1 MPDVSIDRLSFTY
14 AGTSK
19 PILRE
24 INLTIA
30 PGEMVLLTG
39 PSGCGKSTL
48 ALALAGLIPTRISG
62 ELRGGIFLDGTNISR
77 LNIHEISQQV
87 GIVFQN
93 PDNQLV
99 QLSVEEE
106 VAFGPENLALPPEEI
121 EKRIGE
127 ALAATGMLAMR
138 HEQIYALS
146 GGQKQRVAIAAT
158 LAMRPQVLVLDEPTS
173 DLDPVGAQEVLSVL
187 SDLNTQH
194 GMTIIL
200 IEHKID
206 EVIPWVHRVLLM
218 DEGAVAL
225 DAPPATAFRQLS
237 IWHEKGVSV
246 PQMAQVAHGLPE
258 VFSGGLP
265 LTVESVLDAL
275 RGTPFARA
283 LQAMPREASLS
294 DLLASPPPNFA
305 GPALLEWKNVNL
317 AYDRNQV
324 LFDVTMQIWSQEWTA
339 LIGANG
345 SGKTSLASLVMGF
358 QGPTSGE
365 IAVEG
370 KPVKSGNVSRQ
381 ARTLAYLFQSA
392 DTMLFTSTV
401 ENELRFGQQ
410 HRNRQNQNSEF
421 TLEHILEITG
431 LEPYRATNPFHLSH
445 GQRKRLALGALLTR
459 QPKTLILDE
468 PTTGQDEGHARTF
481 LRFLDGVRSTEGLT
495 YLMITHDMRAV
506 ATYATRLLVLRA
518 GRIVLN
524 GPPAEIFARRAELHQ
539 CGILP
544 PPIAQLHARL
554 CNDETPRVALNVP
567 DFLRQARAAEVMP

>member
-1 MPDVSIDRLSFTY
+1 MPEVSIDHLSFAY
-14 AGTSK
+14 AGTAK

-24 INLTIA
+24 ITLTIA

-77 LNIHEISQQV
+77 LNIHEISQRV

-127 ALAATGMLAMR
+127 ALTATGMLAMR
-138 HEQIYALS
+138 NEQIYALS

-187 SDLNTQH
+187 SDLNTQY
-194 GMTIIL
+194 GITIIL

-206 EVIPWVHRVLLM
+206 EVISWVHRVLLM
-218 DEGAVAL
+218 DDGAVAL
-225 DAPPATAFRQLS
+225 DAPPATAFAQLQL
-237 IWHEKGVSV
+237 WQEKGVSV

-258 VFSGGLP
+258 VFAGDTP
-265 LTVESVLDAL
+265 LTVDSVLDAL
-275 RGTPFARA
+275 RGTSFARA
-283 LQAMPREASLS
+283 LQAMPREASS
-294 DLLASPPPNFA
+294 ADLLASPPPNAA
-305 GPALLEWKNVNL
+305 GPALLQWKNVNL

-324 LFDVTMQIWSQEWTA
+324 LYDVTMQIWPQEWTA

-358 QGPTSGE
+358 QDPTSGQ

-392 DTMLFTSTV
+392 DTMLFTSKV
-401 ENELRFGQQ
+401 ENELQFGQQ
-410 HRNRQNQNSEF
+410 HRNRKSQNSEF

-431 LEPYRATNPFHLSH
+431 LTLYRATNPFHLSH
-445 GQRKRLALGALLTR
+445 GQRKRLALGSLLTR

-481 LRFLDGVRSTEGLT
+481 LQFLDGVRRTEGLT

-524 GPPAEIFARRAELHQ
+524 GPPAEIFARRAELHD

-567 DFLRQARAAEVMP
+567 DFLREARAAEVMP